1 MKDFQ
6 QKINSTHCELLGKND
21 LFEGLSVDK
30 EARQV
35 LYINIPRQTEYWVL
49 QMEKRKFQKQ
59 TLHTLTT
66 VDEKREGSRKWRV
79 IPWVTGCK

>member
-1 MKDFQ
+1 MSFW
-6 QKINSTHCELLGKND
+6 GKND

-79 IPWVTGCK
+79 IPWVTGYK